1 MMLVIVWMILV
12 MVMMLMM
19 VMMVIMITMMLVKIR
34 MKVMMVMVMIVAV
47 IDGAGI
53 LVSSKEEYLVRLH
66 HDSVQSWAELFEI
79 HILLVSLSSCFP

>member
-19 VMMVIMITMMLVKIR
+19 VMMVIMVTMMLVKVR
-34 MKVMMVMVMIVAV
+34 MKVMMVMIVAV

-53 LVSSKEEYLVRLH
+53 LVSSKEEDLVRLH
-66 HDSVQSWAELFEI
+66 HDSVQSWAGLFEI
-79 HILLVSLSSCFP
+79 HILLLSLSSCFP